1 MRAVTDAGPSQPNQ
15 PMAEP
20 VQNLFTILQLVSTP
34 DKVKFFTDA
43 YNDCSIRYG
52 DLKKEIAEDVV
63 AMTAPIRERIID
75 IKNDDRYLA
84 QVLKQGAEQARARA
98 AKTLHEVRQIMGIKS
113 FWE

>member
-1 MRAVTDAGPSQPNQ
+1 
-15 PMAEP
+15 
-20 VQNLFTILQLVSTP
+20 
-34 DKVKFFTDA
+34 
-43 YNDCSIRYG
+43 
-52 DLKKEIAEDVV
+52 
-63 AMTAPIRERIID
+63 MTAPIRERIID